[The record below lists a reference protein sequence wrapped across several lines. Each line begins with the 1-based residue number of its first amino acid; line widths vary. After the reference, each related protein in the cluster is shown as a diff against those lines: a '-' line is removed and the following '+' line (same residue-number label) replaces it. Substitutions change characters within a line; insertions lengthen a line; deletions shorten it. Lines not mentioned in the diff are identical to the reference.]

1 MAFWR
6 HEYTIKRSDSSMRIA
21 MNDLRLDAL
30 YVLYLGLY
38 RYKLADGM
46 EAVPLWAMLPAQPA
60 R

>member
-1 MAFWR
+1 
-6 HEYTIKRSDSSMRIA
+6 MRIA

-38 RYKLADGM
+38 RYKPADGM
-46 EAVPLWAMLPAQPA
+46 EAVPLWAMLLAQPA